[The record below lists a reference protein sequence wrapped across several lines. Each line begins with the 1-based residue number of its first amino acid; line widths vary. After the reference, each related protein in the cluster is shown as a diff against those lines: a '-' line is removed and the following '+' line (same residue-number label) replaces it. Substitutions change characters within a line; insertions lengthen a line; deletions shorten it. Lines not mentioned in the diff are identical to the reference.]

1 MTSSMHWDHTIAGSR
16 DDEAQLKR
24 DMRNH
29 PRTTG
34 KSLRELA
41 RVTATQGSL
50 HVTHSLDYG
59 YAWLAENRD
68 KLPREVEDENGN
80 RNVDQRLEVL
90 TFDGL
95 LPDCELTPDL
105 EVGLYDVARHQCYQ
119 SLDTIASRNAR
130 HARMYAEFGIVHHV
144 YVELMAARGK
154 LLREYLYTEWRRRV
168 LEHNPERYGMDAIIS
183 RKIRRTVAKSNAKA
197 VPDDVAAMFTYDGEL
212 RWAEDGGSKAKGA
225 VCLGTHVQVAGS
237 KYRRN
242 RVVYRL
248 VHGSD
253 AGDLNVSDDG
263 LSASRYRDNV
273 KVGIHEQSDGTYD
286 VRVDLPDSHRL
297 AVCPTMAVAEG
308 VKRGVLWTINHL

>member
-1 MTSSMHWDHTIAGSR
+1 MTSSMHWDHSIAGSR

-24 DMRNH
+24 DMRHH

-41 RVTATQGSL
+41 RMTATQGSL

-68 KLPREVEDENGN
+68 KLPREVEDDNGT
-80 RNVDQRLEVL
+80 RPSSKRLEISDSAAYDDAV
-90 TFDGL
+90 
-95 LPDCELTPDL
+95 EIDL
-105 EVGLYDVARHQCYQ
+105 ESGLYDVSGHVCYLPLGQ
-119 SLDTIASRNAR
+119 VAARNAR

-154 LLREYLYTEWRRRV
+154 LLREYLHTEGRRRV
-168 LEHNPERYGMDAIIS
+168 LLANPERYGMDAIEK
-183 RKIRRTVAKSNAKA
+183 RKIRRTPTVSTSVSIPDNVAELLS
-197 VPDDVAAMFTYDGEL
+197 YDGEL
-212 RWAEDGGSKAKGA
+212 RWKVARGTKAAGA
-225 VCLGTHVQVAGS
+225 VCEAARPRIGGVL
-237 KYRRN
+237 YYRN
-242 RVVYRL
+242 RIIYRL
-248 VHGSD
+248 VHGVD
-253 AGDLNVSDDG
+253 AGPLNVSEDG

-297 AVCPTMAVAEG
+297 AVCPTKDVAEG
-308 VKRGVLWTINHL
+308 VQRGILWTINHL